1 MLRPYHPEYTPS
13 RPIREVK
20 LDWAQPTRLSVFSQL
35 FVVQCACQGL
45 GVCNNVGEH
54 CLAVQPFQTH
64 HSRSKQVKALQL
76 QVGCASRFATWAV
89 HYALHLMHGVLQV
102 FVGCF
107 DSQLLGCEELEWID
121 WHATAIPSRID
132 PFSSDQGS
140 QAGLG
145 LTSTRLSDRP
155 GTSSADVFVTENS
168 CSAFAPPTYCW
179 AQAAGCLQLNK
190 LCNWCC

>member
-1 MLRPYHPEYTPS
+1 M
-13 RPIREVK
+13 
-20 LDWAQPTRLSVFSQL
+20 
-35 FVVQCACQGL
+35 
-45 GVCNNVGEH
+45 GEH

-107 DSQLLGCEELEWID
+107 DSQLLGNKELEWID
-121 WHATAIPSRID
+121 WHATAIPSRIY

-140 QAGLG
+140 QTGLG
-145 LTSTRLSDRP
+145 STSTRLSDRP
-155 GTSSADVFVTENS
+155 GTLSAVVFAFFALVPGSFKAKVVVDTTLLVLLV
-168 CSAFAPPTYCW
+168 CISAFTD
-179 AQAAGCLQLNK
+179 LVV
-190 LCNWCC
+190 

>member
-1 MLRPYHPEYTPS
+1 MFS
-13 RPIREVK
+13 R
-20 LDWAQPTRLSVFSQL
+20 L

-64 HSRSKQVKALQL
+64 HSRSQVKALQLQVGSKQVKALQL

-107 DSQLLGCEELEWID
+107 DSQLLGHEVLEWID
-121 WHATAIPSRID
+121 WHATAIPSRIY

-140 QAGLG
+140 QTGLG
-145 LTSTRLSDRP
+145 STSTRLSDRP
-155 GTSSADVFVTENS
+155 GTFSAVVFAFFALVPGSFKAKVVVDTTLLVLLA
-168 CSAFAPPTYCW
+168 CISAFTD
-179 AQAAGCLQLNK
+179 LVV
-190 LCNWCC
+190 

>member
-1 MLRPYHPEYTPS
+1 MLAK
-13 RPIREVK
+13 V
-20 LDWAQPTRLSVFSQL
+20 
-35 FVVQCACQGL
+35 L

-107 DSQLLGCEELEWID
+107 DSKLLGTRSGWNGLIGMLRPYHPEY
-121 WHATAIPSRID
+121 TPSRPIREVKLD
-132 PFSSDQGS
+132 WAQLVVFSRLFVVQCAC
-140 QAGLG
+140 QGLG
-145 LTSTRLSDRP
+145 VCNNSGRTLP
-155 GTSSADVFVTENS
+155 CSSAFSNTS
-168 CSAFAPPTYCW
+168 F
-179 AQAAGCLQLNK
+179 
-190 LCNWCC
+190 

>member
-1 MLRPYHPEYTPS
+1 MLA
-13 RPIREVK
+13 K
-20 LDWAQPTRLSVFSQL
+20 
-35 FVVQCACQGL
+35 GL

-107 DSQLLGCEELEWID
+107 DSKLIGHEDLEWLD
-121 WHATAIPSRID
+121 WHATAIPSRIY

-140 QAGLG
+140 QTGLG
-145 LTSTRLSDRP
+145 S
-155 GTSSADVFVTENS
+155 TSSV
-168 CSAFAPPTYCW
+168 
-179 AQAAGCLQLNK
+179 
-190 LCNWCC
+190 

>member
-20 LDWAQPTRLSVFSQL
+20 LDLAQLVVFSRL

-45 GVCNNVGEH
+45 GVCNNRGEH

-76 QVGCASRFATWAV
+76 QVGCASRFATGAV

-107 DSQLLGCEELEWID
+107 DSMLLGQKVLEWVS
-121 WHATAIPSRID
+121 WHATAIPSRIY

-140 QAGLG
+140 QTGLG
-145 LTSTRLSDRP
+145 STSTRLSDRP
-155 GTSSADVFVTENS
+155 GTLSAVVF
-168 CSAFAPPTYCW
+168 AF
-179 AQAAGCLQLNK
+179 LL
-190 LCNWCC
+190 LCPGRSKQRSLLTPLSWCC